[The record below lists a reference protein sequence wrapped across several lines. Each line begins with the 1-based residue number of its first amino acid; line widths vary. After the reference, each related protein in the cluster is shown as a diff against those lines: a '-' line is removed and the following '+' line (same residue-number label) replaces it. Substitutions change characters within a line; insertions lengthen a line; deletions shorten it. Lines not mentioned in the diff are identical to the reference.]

1 MPKNI
6 LKTIVAALTLCP
18 AATATAQAVLEKSA
32 NGAHIN
38 VNGQPMLILGGELS
52 NSAATCFEDIDRVM
66 PEMKSLGLN
75 TVLVPAQWDL
85 IEPREGEYDLSLIGR
100 TIDKAR
106 ENQLKVVFLWF
117 GAWKNSMSCYAPM
130 WFKEDIKRFPRAMT
144 ATGKPME
151 IASAFSKNVLEADR
165 RAFTKLMEYIAEKDK
180 GQSTV
185 IMVQVEN
192 EIGMLENARDYSP
205 EATRLYNADVPQDLL
220 SYLESNAKT
229 LHPYTLKKLTGS
241 ETYSADSRKALSQKL
256 KRGGT
261 WAGMFGDDI
270 YTEEMFMAYYYAKY
284 VEQLAQKAQAIHGI
298 PLYVNA
304 ALNSRGRKPGE
315 YPSAGPL
322 AHLIDMW
329 RCAAPGISMLS
340 PDIYDTGFK
349 SWASQYDLPGNP
361 LFIPESRCCE
371 NSGVRA
377 MYTFGEH
384 HAVGFC
390 PFAIDVASPKDKASV
405 KGSYAMLNQ
414 LAPLLIGEQTSDK
427 QTGNEAKSLANSST
441 RALSAKKTWG
451 LLLDKADNG
460 RTITDDGLVMTCN
473 HYFTLPWDARAKAE
487 TWPEGGGIIIK
498 LGKNDYIVAGNGI
511 VVKFQT
517 ETEKEQE
524 ENRALGEDGF
534 ALSGQATAKKAEGS
548 KKFSGK
554 RIGIGTVDEVSIDG
568 NGTMSYLR
576 RLNGDQ
582 THQGRH
588 VSISSGDNKIL
599 HVRLYEY

>member
-6 LKTIVAALTLCP
+6 LKTIVAVLMLCP

-130 WFKEDIKRFPRAMT
+130 WFKEDTKRFPRAMT

-220 SYLESNAKT
+220 SYLESNANT

-241 ETYSADSRKALSQKL
+241 ETYSTGSRKALLQKL

-270 YTEEMFMAYYYAKY
+270 YTEEMFMAYHYAKY

-405 KGSYAMLNQ
+405 KGSYAVLNQ

-517 ETEKEQE
+517 ETEKAQE

-534 ALSGQATAKKAEGS
+534 ALSGQATAKKAEGG